1 MKTMFGLPEKVI
13 FCSKCVLSNQR
24 PASIP
29 EFLHKP
35 TREGAKYLNLK
46 KNTEGKYIC
55 DACTS
60 SEIKEKTNW
69 NKREKELLKLLDK
82 HRSKTGEYDCVV
94 PGSGGKDSAF
104 VAHMLKYKYNMNPL
118 TITWSPHIY
127 TDIGFQN
134 FQNHIH
140 VGNLSNVLITP

>member
-46 KNTEGKYIC
+46 KIQ
-55 DACTS
+55 
-60 SEIKEKTNW
+60 KENI
-69 NKREKELLKLLDK
+69 
-82 HRSKTGEYDCVV
+82 
-94 PGSGGKDSAF
+94 F
-104 VAHMLKYKYNMNPL
+104 VMPVRL
-118 TITWSPHIY
+118 
-127 TDIGFQN
+127 QR
-134 FQNHIH
+134 
-140 VGNLSNVLITP
+140 